1 MPDFSYVARDADGQ
15 KVTGTIEAAT
25 RPEVLASLT
34 ARALFPVEVTGGS
47 KVASGGRVGRVSGQT
62 MAVVYSQLADLLKS
76 GVPLLRAIEVIRK
89 QTSHRVLSDVLGQV
103 HRSVEDGA
111 TLGDGMA
118 RFPTVFGEMATS
130 MVRAGGEGGFLEESL
145 VRVADFTE
153 TQEDLKKRVLGAMV
167 YPTMLAV
174 FGTVVVICLLVFLVP
189 KFETLFENLRSRGEL
204 PMVTEWLLATSKFMW
219 PWGLMILAAGLI
231 GIGLVQLGWGRTE
244 NGRRC
249 KDRVKLR
256 LPIVG
261 RIFMDLAVARF
272 CRVLGTMLRQGV
284 PIIRALDV
292 SSDSTGNRILAAV
305 IQEAT
310 ENISAGE
317 ALADPLASS
326 GTFPTTVV
334 EMISVA
340 EESNTLDTVLVDIA
354 NSLEKRIWRELD
366 LAVRL
371 LEPIML
377 ICLAGVV
384 LLLVIALLMPM
395 MKMSTVI

>member
-1 MPDFSYVARDADGQ
+1 MPDFNYVARDSDGQ
-15 KVTGTIEAAT
+15 KVTGTVEAAT
-25 RPEVLASLT
+25 RPEVLATLA

-47 KVASGGRVGRVSGQT
+47 KVAGGGRVGRVSGQT
-62 MAVVYSQLADLLKS
+62 MAVVYSQLADLLRS
-76 GVPLLRAIEVIRK
+76 GVPLLRAIEVIRN

-111 TLGDGMA
+111 TLADGMT

-145 VRVADFTE
+145 VRVAVFTE
-153 TQEDLKKRVLGAMV
+153 TQEDLKKRVVGAMV
-167 YPTMLAV
+167 YPTMLAI
-174 FGTVVVICLLVFLVP
+174 FGTLVVIGLMIFLVP
-189 KFETLFENLRSRGEL
+189 QFEGLFQNLRERGEL
-204 PMVTEWLLATSKFMW
+204 PPLTEWLLATSKFMW
-219 PWGLMILAAGLI
+219 PWGLMIIVGGLI
-231 GIGLVQLGWGRTE
+231 GIVSVQLGWGRTE
-244 NGRRC
+244 NGRRW
-249 KDRVKLR
+249 KDRIKLR

-284 PIIRALDV
+284 PIIRALEV
-292 SSDSTGNRILAAV
+292 SSDSTGNRLLAAT
-305 IQEAT
+305 IREAT
-310 ENISAGE
+310 DNITAGE
-317 ALADPLASS
+317 PLAEPLASS

-354 NSLEKRIWRELD
+354 DSLEKRIWRELD

-395 MKMSTVI
+395 MNMSSAI